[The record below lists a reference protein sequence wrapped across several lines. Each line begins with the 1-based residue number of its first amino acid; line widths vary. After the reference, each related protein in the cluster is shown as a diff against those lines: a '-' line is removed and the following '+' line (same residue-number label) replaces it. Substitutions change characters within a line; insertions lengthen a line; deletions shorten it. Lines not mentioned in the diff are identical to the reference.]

1 MQLAVISDI
10 HGNLEAFQA
19 VLADIDYLGIE
30 NIISLGDNVGYGA
43 DPEAVVRL
51 ARRRGVDSVMGNH
64 ELGLAEADAMDFF
77 NPYAME
83 ALRRTRALL
92 SSETLAWIADLPR
105 FIVLRDMRF
114 VHGFPPDRVST
125 YVFEL
130 TREEIARGMH
140 VTRESLQFVGH
151 THELEHFQLGTH
163 GVQRLPL
170 VDKVLSRAAKHLI
183 NAGSVGQ
190 PRDGDVRAKY
200 VLWDESLRKI
210 EVRRVPYDNKTAAE
224 KIVKAGLPKRYADRL
239 LG

>member
-19 VLADIDYLGIE
+19 VLDDIDNLGIK

-51 ARRRGVDSVMGNH
+51 LQRRGVASVMGNH
-64 ELGLAEADAMDFF
+64 EMGLAEADAMDSF
-77 NPYAME
+77 NPYA
-83 ALRRTRALL
+83 RKALL
-92 SSETLAWIADLPR
+92 QTRSLLRPETLAWIADLPR
-105 FIVLRDMRF
+105 FIIRKDMRF
-114 VHGFPPDRVST
+114 VHGFPPDSIST

-130 TREEIARGMH
+130 TREEIARGMY
-140 VTRESLQFVGH
+140 VTPEPLQFVGH
-151 THELEHFQLGTH
+151 THELEHFQLGSH
-163 GVQRLPL
+163 SVQRARL
-170 VDKVLSRAAKHLI
+170 VDGVLVRGTKHLI

-190 PRDGDVRAKY
+190 PRDGDLRAKY
-200 VLWDESLRKI
+200 VLWDESLRRI
-210 EVRRVPYDNKTAAE
+210 EVRRIPYDNKGAAE